1 MSPSRRCRDCD
12 ALFSLAPPAGEV
24 SKRRPLFGHSLHV
37 PSPALALRPPPN
49 AAKKGHNQ
57 SLDKKPGRKAMKSLA
72 AAVAAGLAF
81 AASGGVANAQIS
93 DDVVKIGVLT
103 DMSSLYADATGKGSL
118 VAVQMA
124 VDDYGGKVKGK
135 PVEVISADHQ
145 NKPDVGVNIAR
156 NWYDN
161 DKVDAIFDVPTS
173 SVALP
178 ISMLTREK
186 NRININSGGG
196 SSDITG
202 AACSPNTVHWTYD
215 TYALSNVAGKAMVQ
229 RGEDSWFFITAD
241 YAFGAALERDAA
253 NVVKETGGKVLGGVR
268 HPLNS
273 SDFSSYLLQAQ
284 ASKAKVVA
292 LANAGGDTTNAL
304 KQASEFGL
312 MKGGQKLIAL
322 LLEITDV
329 HSLGL
334 KDAQGLIL
342 TDAFY
347 WDHDDE
353 TRAFSK
359 RFLDK
364 VGNMPTMIQAGLYS
378 ATMHYL
384 KAIEAIGT
392 DEAPKVM
399 EQMRAMPINDFFA
412 RNGKIRIDGRMVHD
426 MYLFEVKKPEESK
439 GEWDLYKLLATVPGD
454 EAFRPLD
461 KGGCP
466 LVKTN

>member
-1 MSPSRRCRDCD
+1 MR
-12 ALFSLAPPAGEV
+12 
-24 SKRRPLFGHSLHV
+24 H
-37 PSPALALRPPPN
+37 
-49 AAKKGHNQ
+49 
-57 SLDKKPGRKAMKSLA
+57 LA
-72 AAVAAGLAF
+72 AALAAGFALAGP
-81 AASGGVANAQIS
+81 AGAANAQIS

-118 VAVQMA
+118 AAVQMA
-124 VDDYGGKVKGK
+124 VADYGGKVKGK
-135 PVEVISADHQ
+135 PVEVVSADHQ
-145 NKPDVGVNIAR
+145 NKPDVGVSIAR

-161 DKVDAIFDVPTS
+161 EKVDAIFDVPTS

-178 ISMLTREK
+178 ISALTREK

-202 AACSPNTVHWTYD
+202 VACSPNTVHWTYD
-215 TYALSNVAGKAMVQ
+215 TYALSNVAGKAMVK
-229 RGEDSWFFITAD
+229 RGEDTWFFVTAD
-241 YAFGAALERDAA
+241 YAFGQALERDAA
-253 NVVKETGGKVLGGVR
+253 NVVKETGGKVLGDVR

-273 SDFSSYLLQAQ
+273 SDFSSFLLQAQ
-284 ASKAKVVA
+284 ASRAKVVA

-304 KQASEFGL
+304 KQAAEFGITPA
-312 MKGGQKLIAL
+312 QKMIAL
-322 LLEITDV
+322 LMEITDV
-329 HSLGL
+329 HALGI
-334 KDAQGLIL
+334 KATQGLIV

-347 WDHDDE
+347 WDTNDE

-359 RFLDK
+359 RFNEK
-364 VGNMPTMIQAGLYS
+364 VGHMPTMIQAGLYS

-399 EQMRAMPINDFFA
+399 EQMRATPVNDFFA
-412 RNGKIRIDGRMVHD
+412 KDGKIRIDGRMVHD

-439 GEWDLYKLLATVPGD
+439 GEWDLYKLIAKVPGD

>member
-1 MSPSRRCRDCD
+1 
-12 ALFSLAPPAGEV
+12 
-24 SKRRPLFGHSLHV
+24 
-37 PSPALALRPPPN
+37 
-49 AAKKGHNQ
+49 
-57 SLDKKPGRKAMKSLA
+57 MKSFAAMLLA
-72 AAVAAGLAF
+72 ASALVASSG
-81 AASGGVANAQIS
+81 AASAQIS

-118 VAVQMA
+118 TAVQMA
-124 VDDYGGKVKGK
+124 VADYGSKVKGK
-135 PVEVISADHQ
+135 PIEVVYADHQ
-145 NKPDVGVNIAR
+145 NKPDIGVSIAR

-161 DKVDAIFDVPTS
+161 EKVDAIFDVPTS
-173 SVALP
+173 SIALP
-178 ISMLTREK
+178 ISQLTREK
-186 NRININSGGG
+186 NRIHMNSGAG

-202 AACSPNTVHWTYD
+202 VACSPNTVHYTYD
-215 TYALSNVAGKAMVQ
+215 TYALSNVAGKAMVK
-229 RGEDSWFFITAD
+229 RGEDTWFFVTAD
-241 YAFGAALERDAA
+241 YAFGHALERDAA
-253 NVVKETGGKVLGGVR
+253 NVVKESGGKVLGTVR

-284 ASKAKVVA
+284 ASKAKVIA

-304 KQASEFGL
+304 KQAAEFGIVQ
-312 MKGGQKLIAL
+312 GGQKMIAL
-322 LLEITDV
+322 LQEITDT
-329 HSLGL
+329 HSLGI
-334 KDAQGLIL
+334 KATQGLIV

-347 WDHDDE
+347 WDMNDE

-359 RFLDK
+359 RFYAK
-364 VGNMPTMIQAGLYS
+364 VGSMPTMIQAGLYS

-384 KAIEAIGT
+384 KAIEATGT

-399 EQMRAMPINDFFA
+399 AQMRATPINDFFA
-412 RNGKIRIDGRMVHD
+412 KNGKIRIDGRMVHD

>member
-1 MSPSRRCRDCD
+1 MKS
-12 ALFSLAPPAGEV
+12 SLAV
-24 SKRRPLFGHSLHV
+24 
-37 PSPALALRPPPN
+37 
-49 AAKKGHNQ
+49 
-57 SLDKKPGRKAMKSLA
+57 
-72 AAVAAGLAF
+72 AVAASLAF
-81 AASGGVANAQIS
+81 AASGGAAQAQIS

-118 VAVQMA
+118 AAVQMA
-124 VDDYGGKVKGK
+124 VADYGGKVKGK
-135 PVEVISADHQ
+135 PVEVVSADHQ

-161 DKVDAIFDVPTS
+161 EKVDAIFDVPTS

-178 ISMLTREK
+178 ISALTKEK
-186 NRININSGGG
+186 NKININSGGG

-202 AACSPNTVHWTYD
+202 VACSPNTVHWTYD
-215 TYALSNVAGKAMVQ
+215 TYALSNVAGKAMVK
-229 RGEDSWFFITAD
+229 RGEDTWFFITAD
-241 YAFGAALERDAA
+241 YAFGMALERDAA
-253 NVVKETGGKVLGGVR
+253 NVVKENGGTVTGDVR

-334 KDAQGLIL
+334 QAAQGLIL

-347 WDHDDE
+347 WDRDE
-353 TRAFSK
+353 DTRAFSK
-359 RFLDK
+359 RFNEK
-364 VGNMPTMIQAGLYS
+364 VGHMPTMIQAGLYS

-399 EQMRAMPINDFFA
+399 AQMRSTPINDFFA
-412 RNGKIRIDGRMVHD
+412 KDGKIRIDGRMVHD

-439 GEWDLYKLLATVPGD
+439 GEWDLYKLIATVPAD
-454 EAFRPLD
+454 QAFRPLD

-466 LVKTN
+466 LVKMN

>member
-1 MSPSRRCRDCD
+1 
-12 ALFSLAPPAGEV
+12 
-24 SKRRPLFGHSLHV
+24 
-37 PSPALALRPPPN
+37 
-49 AAKKGHNQ
+49 
-57 SLDKKPGRKAMKSLA
+57 MKSLA
-72 AAVAAGLAF
+72 TAFMAGVAF
-81 AASGGVANAQIS
+81 AAFAGAANAQIS

-118 VAVQMA
+118 AAVQMA
-124 VDDYGGKVKGK
+124 VADYGAKVKGK

-145 NKPDVGVNIAR
+145 NKPDIGVGIAR

-161 DKVDAIFDVPTS
+161 EKVDAIFDVPTS

-178 ISMLTREK
+178 VSALTREK

-202 AACSPNTVHWTYD
+202 AQCSPNTVHWTYD
-215 TYALSNVAGKAMVQ
+215 TYALSNVAGKAMVK
-229 RGEDSWFFITAD
+229 RGEDTWFFVTAD
-241 YAFGAALERDAA
+241 YAFGMALERDAA
-253 NVVKETGGKVLGGVR
+253 NVVKESGGKVLGDVR

-304 KQASEFGL
+304 KQAAEFGIL
-312 MKGGQKLIAL
+312 KGGQKMIAL
-322 LLEITDV
+322 LQEITDT
-329 HSLGL
+329 HSLGIEE
-334 KDAQGLIL
+334 AQGLIA

-347 WDHDDE
+347 WDMNDQ
-353 TRAFSK
+353 TRAFSN
-359 RFLDK
+359 RFNEK
-364 VGNMPTMIQAGLYS
+364 VGHMPTMLQAGLYS

-384 KAIEAIGT
+384 KAIDAIGT
-392 DEAPKVM
+392 DDALKVM
-399 EQMRAMPINDFFA
+399 AQMKATPIHDFFA
-412 RNGKIRIDGRMVHD
+412 KNGKIREDGRMVHE

-439 GEWDLYKLLATVPGD
+439 GEWDLYKMLAEVPGD

-466 LVKTN
+466 LVKGKT

>member
-1 MSPSRRCRDCD
+1 
-12 ALFSLAPPAGEV
+12 LLPP
-24 SKRRPLFGHSLHV
+24 
-37 PSPALALRPPPN
+37 LALQAP
-49 AAKKGHNQ
+49 
-57 SLDKKPGRKAMKSLA
+57 SKPDRRRTSTKAQQKSQGEETMKSLA
-72 AAVAAGLAF
+72 AVVAAGLAL
-81 AASGGVANAQIS
+81 AASGGAASAQIS

-118 VAVQMA
+118 AAVQMA
-124 VDDYGGKVKGK
+124 VADYGGKVKGK

-145 NKPDVGVNIAR
+145 NKPDVGVGIAR

-161 DKVDAIFDVPTS
+161 EKVDAIFDVPTS

-178 ISMLTREK
+178 ISALTREK
-186 NRININSGGG
+186 NRIHINSGGG
-196 SSDITG
+196 SSDLTG
-202 AACSPNTVHWTYD
+202 IACSPNTVHWTYD
-215 TYALSNVAGKAMVQ
+215 TYALSNVAGRAMVK
-229 RGEDSWFFITAD
+229 RGEDTWFFVTAD
-241 YAFGAALERDAA
+241 YAFGMALERDAA
-253 NVVKETGGKVLGGVR
+253 NVVKESGGKVLGDVR

-273 SDFSSYLLQAQ
+273 SDFSSFLLQAQ

-312 MKGGQKLIAL
+312 MNSQKLIAL
-322 LLEITDV
+322 LLEITDT
-329 HSLGL
+329 HALGV
-334 KDAQGLIL
+334 KETQGLIV

-347 WDHDDE
+347 WDLNDE

-359 RFLDK
+359 RFMDK
-364 VGNMPTMIQAGLYS
+364 VGHMPSMIQAGLYS

-399 EQMRAMPINDFFA
+399 AQMRATPVNDFFA
-412 RNGKIRIDGRMVHD
+412 KNGKIRIDGRMVHD
-426 MYLFEVKKPEESK
+426 MYLFEVKKPQESK
-439 GEWDLYKLLATVPGD
+439 GEWDLYKLIATVPGD

-466 LVKTN
+466 LVKPN

>member
-1 MSPSRRCRDCD
+1 
-12 ALFSLAPPAGEV
+12 
-24 SKRRPLFGHSLHV
+24 
-37 PSPALALRPPPN
+37 
-49 AAKKGHNQ
+49 
-57 SLDKKPGRKAMKSLA
+57 MKSV
-72 AAVAAGLAF
+72 AAVFAAGLAF
-81 AASGGVANAQIS
+81 AASGAANAQIS

-103 DMSSLYADATGKGSL
+103 DMSSLYSDATGKGSL
-118 VAVQMA
+118 AAVQMA
-124 VDDYGGKVKGK
+124 VEDYGSKVKGK
-135 PVEVISADHQ
+135 PIEVVSGDHQ

-156 NWYDN
+156 NWIDN
-161 DKVDAIFDVPTS
+161 DKVDTVFDVPTS
-173 SVALP
+173 SVALA
-178 ISMLTREK
+178 LQTLLKEK
-186 NRININSGGG
+186 NKIFMNSGAG
-196 SSDITG
+196 SSDLTG
-202 AACSPNTVHWTYD
+202 PACSPVMVHYTYD

-229 RGEDSWFFITAD
+229 RGEDTWFFITAD

-253 NVVKETGGKVLGGVR
+253 NVVKETGGKVLGDVR

-273 SDFSSYLLQAQ
+273 SDFSSFLLQAQ

-304 KQASEFGL
+304 KQAAEFGL

-329 HSLGL
+329 HSIGL
-334 KDAQGLIL
+334 KDGQGLIL

-347 WDHDDE
+347 WDRDDE

-359 RFLDK
+359 RFLDR
-364 VGNMPTMIQAGLYS
+364 VGHMPTMIQAGLYS

-384 KAIEAIGT
+384 KAIEATGT
-392 DEAPKVM
+392 DDTAKVM
-399 EQMRAMPINDFFA
+399 AQMKATPINDFFA
-412 RNGKIRIDGRMVHD
+412 KNGHIREDGRMVHD

-439 GEWDLYKLLATVPGD
+439 GEWDLYKLLATVPAD
-454 EAFRPLD
+454 QAFRPLD

>member
-1 MSPSRRCRDCD
+1 MCLNRSPQQKIQ
-12 ALFSLAPPAGEV
+12 GEET
-24 SKRRPLFGHSLHV
+24 
-37 PSPALALRPPPN
+37 
-49 AAKKGHNQ
+49 
-57 SLDKKPGRKAMKSLA
+57 MKSPA
-72 AAVAAGLAF
+72 AAVAAIIAF
-81 AASGGVANAQIS
+81 AVSGTAANAQIS

-118 VAVQMA
+118 AAVQMA
-124 VDDYGGKVKGK
+124 VEDYGGKVKGK
-135 PVEVISADHQ
+135 KVEVVSADHQ

-178 ISMLTREK
+178 VSALTREK
-186 NRININSGGG
+186 NKIHINSGGG

-202 AACSPNTVHWTYD
+202 TQCSPNTVHWTYD
-215 TYALSNVAGKAMVQ
+215 TYALSNVAGKAMVK
-229 RGEDSWFFITAD
+229 RGEDTWFFITAD
-241 YAFGAALERDAA
+241 YAFGQALQRDAA
-253 NVVKETGGKVLGGVR
+253 NVVKESGGKVLGEVR

-273 SDFSSYLLQAQ
+273 SDFSSFVLQAQ
-284 ASKAKVVA
+284 ASKAKVVG
-292 LANAGGDTTNAL
+292 LANAGGDTQNAL
-304 KQASEFGL
+304 KQAAEFGL
-312 MKGGQKLIAL
+312 AQSGQKMIAL
-322 LLEITDV
+322 LMEITDV
-329 HSLGL
+329 HSLGA
-334 KDAQGLIL
+334 KATAGLIV

-347 WDHDDE
+347 WDMNDE

-359 RFLDK
+359 RFNDK
-364 VGNMPTMIQAGLYS
+364 IGHMPTMIQAGLYS
-378 ATMHYL
+378 ATTHYL

-399 EQMRAMPINDFFA
+399 AQMRATPVNDFFA
-412 RNGKIRIDGRMVHD
+412 KNGKIRIDGRMVHD

-439 GEWDLYKLLATVPGD
+439 NEWDLYKLLATVPGD

-466 LVKTN
+466 LVTH